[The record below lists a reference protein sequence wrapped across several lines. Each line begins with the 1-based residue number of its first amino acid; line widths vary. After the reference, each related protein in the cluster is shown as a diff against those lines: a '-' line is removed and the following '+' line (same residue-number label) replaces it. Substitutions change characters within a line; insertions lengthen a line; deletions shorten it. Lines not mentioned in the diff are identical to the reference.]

1 MPFLDLVQLL
11 FMVFGEVMKSV
22 HWFSVA
28 VRKQHKHQTAG
39 KAGDA
44 AQRLNSSQGRIINRK
59 LKSSS
64 ELIHATLHVTAQT
77 MSPACLRSQLRA
89 YRLQLA
95 VD

>member
-44 AQRLNSSQGRIINRK
+44 AQRLNSSQ
-59 LKSSS
+59 
-64 ELIHATLHVTAQT
+64 
-77 MSPACLRSQLRA
+77 
-89 YRLQLA
+89 
-95 VD
+95 